1 MNFKLSASGKM
12 TVTLMI
18 ALTSSTVLAAPGI
31 VAAGD
36 AQHLPEVNT
45 ARNGAL
51 VVNIV
56 APNASGLS
64 HNQYKNYNVN
74 TSGAVLN
81 NSTSAGQSVL
91 AGQLQANGYLHGQAA
106 SIILNEVI
114 SRNPS
119 LLLGAQ
125 EIFGMAA
132 DYVLANPNG
141 ITCDGCGFINTNT
154 TTLAV
159 ATPLLKLGAIDGYS
173 TTNNS
178 NSLSIGN
185 AGLHANQVL
194 QLIAPTINSRG
205 AVTAQQS
212 ITAITGQ
219 NIVDQDAQLVKADT
233 FTESA
238 LDSYYLGSMQAG
250 KIKIVNTAAGSGV
263 NLGGNMTASAGIDV
277 DAAGDLGIEAAKL
290 RGDDINLTADTLRTK
305 GKIITEQSDKDGDE
319 NYKNYRGAIDVNQ
332 KETHEKLIQTEIEGK
347 NITLVA
353 AQENHISATDI
364 SGDTINLTG
373 GSLVVDG
380 QKTTQTAEHTDNRW
394 YYSWVQ
400 NKSEKDV
407 QEQQHG
413 SRLNATKNITMT
425 AEQGDLSVS
434 GAQIHAQDGIS
445 LTSQQDILMQGLV
458 ADESHNNK
466 TYHKNHTAKLL
477 TGTQE
482 SNESKQILTASEL
495 STAGSVQMTAGGNIT
510 TQATQI
516 NAGDDLTVQA
526 EQTLTVGV
534 QQTGSDHL
542 NSDNKKYWGG
552 IGGGSNNSDKHSE
565 QNSHASVFQA
575 GGEITIAAD
584 AGVQITG
591 SQVKA
596 DQGGVIHA
604 SEGEIVINNT
614 INTSTDSN
622 SSRNGTIFN
631 ITNRSGK
638 SDQQV
643 DKVSGSEVV
652 AETSLDIVSGRDVTV
667 KASSV
672 DTDGSLNITSDGDIN
687 IGGAADKTHV
697 VEEKTSLNATGY
709 AEKDGNKQYKVG
721 FDITHNSDN
730 TDQTSTQLA
739 GSTVTGGDVNLH
751 AADTVSVT
759 GSDLNTTD
767 GDATVSAKNVEFLA
781 GEDTT
786 VTDHENTSA
795 GGGLYFSGGIEKGRV
810 AAKVDYTKDQLDST
824 QSTAKVSHT
833 DIAGDLNVHAT
844 EKVTQQGTQHD
855 VAGTYRVSADE
866 LDNLA
871 AEDSLTETNKT
882 LNVGVE
888 VGVEANYA
896 GVTKPI
902 EGAIETLT
910 QLDVKGS
917 AEAIVGAAK
926 DIVGVGKE
934 LVDNK
939 GKPSWSQAA
948 KVGDSVNTVLD
959 QDLPG
964 KVEKATGAIKEIGG
978 AIKDLAKAD
987 FAMPEAG
994 VDVGTKV
1001 TNNQSDSHSTQA
1013 QTTQIKGGNIE
1024 INVANK
1030 LHDQGTDYQTSDG
1043 SIEIRAREHQSEAAF
1058 STSESN
1064 SSEISGG
1071 GAVQVATS
1079 TGHDIKVGVQGNGS
1093 NKQHQQQ
1100 SKTAQVGHITAQNGV
1115 NIQVEEDAS
1124 YQGTHFDGGQGK
1136 AQISAGN
1143 DLTVE
1148 QATNS
1153 SSDTGRDFDLAIT
1166 AKVGVTPNAKDLGGS
1181 IKGGYANNADSTTE
1195 GVVSE
1200 INGQGGVELNA
1211 GRDLTLQGS
1220 QVGSQIDS
1228 GSEST
1233 GQQAGSVNIAAN
1245 GKVDI
1250 SAATATES
1258 HEKGSY
1264 AGNLNIGGGQSKGN
1278 ESSVNKGN
1286 LGIGVDLSHSA
1297 NAQLKE
1303 TGAVIAS
1310 QGDVSVTAGAEH
1322 EQAVSLKG
1330 TQIDG
1335 QHVAINADK
1344 GGVVIASADDE
1355 THGSGWNAG
1364 LNLSGNMAST
1374 TAKTEV
1380 ANAADG
1386 KAAAPKLG
1394 GAIGLKGG
1402 YEKQD
1407 SQHYDNSRISGTDV
1421 NIDSAKDLTLTGAN
1435 VSGLQVTANVSGDL
1449 QLDSQLTHDS
1459 SYKVDLQ
1466 TGIEKKS
1473 DAAPNKNSV
1482 MQNIAKDIQLKG
1494 EYEYADS
1501 DAVKVESSISG
1512 EQGVTLNVAG
1522 DTQLTSSD
1530 ISSEMGNVAL
1540 NTRHQTSQELKENQ
1554 QDGKFGGDLGRMIR
1568 GYFGRNQ
1575 DKS

>member
-12 TVTLMI
+12 TITLII
-18 ALTSSTVLAAPGI
+18 ALTSSAVIAAPGI

-36 AQHLPEVNT
+36 SQHLPGVST

-64 HNQYKNYNVN
+64 HNQYQSYNVN
-74 TSGAVLN
+74 TPGAVLN

-91 AGQLQANGYLHGQAA
+91 AGQLQANGFLHGQAA

-125 EIFGMAA
+125 EVFGMAA

-159 ATPLLKLGAIDGYS
+159 ATPLVKRGTIDGYS

-185 AGLHANQVL
+185 AGLYANQIL

-205 AVTAQQS
+205 AITAQQS

-219 NIVDQDAQLVKADT
+219 NIVDKDAELVKADT
-233 FTESA
+233 FTDSE

-263 NLGGNMTASAGIDV
+263 NLGGSLTTREGIDV
-277 DAAGDLGIEAAKL
+277 DAAGYLGIEAAKL
-290 RGDDINLTADTLRTK
+290 RGDDINLTADTLHAK
-305 GKIITEQSDKDGDE
+305 GKIVSEQIDKDGGE
-319 NYKNYRGAIDVNQ
+319 NYTNYRGAIYVNQ
-332 KETHEKLIQTEIEGK
+332 KETHENLIQTEIEGK

-353 AQENHISATDI
+353 VHENRISATDI

-373 GSLVVDG
+373 GSLVLDG
-380 QKTTQTAEHTDNRW
+380 QKTTQTVEHTDDRW
-394 YYSWVQ
+394 FYSWVQ
-400 NKSEKDV
+400 NKSQKDV

-413 SRLNATKNITMT
+413 TRLNATKNITIT
-425 AEQGDLSVS
+425 SEQGDLSVS
-434 GAQIHAQDGIS
+434 GAQLIAQDGIS
-445 LTSQQDILMQGLV
+445 LSSQQDIILDGLV
-458 ADESHNNK
+458 ADDSHNQK

-482 SNESKQILTASEL
+482 SKDSKQTLTASEI
-495 STAGSVQMTAGGNIT
+495 STAGTVKIIAGGNIKA
-510 TQATQI
+510 QATQI
-516 NAGDDLTVQA
+516 NAGDDLTFLT
-526 EQTLTVGV
+526 EQTLTAGV
-534 QQTGSDHL
+534 QQTVTEQL

-575 GGEITIAAD
+575 GGEIIIAAD

-591 SQVKA
+591 SQIKSE
-596 DQGGVIHA
+596 QGGVIHA
-604 SEGEIVINNT
+604 NEGEININNAV
-614 INTSTDSN
+614 NTRTDSN

-631 ITNRSGK
+631 ITNRSAK
-638 SDQQV
+638 SYQQI

-652 AETSLDIVSGRDVTV
+652 AETSLDIVSGKDVNV
-667 KASSV
+667 RASSV
-672 DTDGSLNITSDGDIN
+672 DTNGSLNITSDGDIN
-687 IGGAADKTHV
+687 IDGAVDLTHV
-697 VEEKTSLNATGY
+697 VEEKTSLTVKGY
-709 AEKDGNKQYKVG
+709 AGKDGNKQYKVG
-721 FDITHNSDN
+721 FEITHNSDK
-730 TDQTSTQLA
+730 TDLTSTELV
-739 GSTVTGGDVNLH
+739 GSSVTGGDVNLH
-751 AADTVSVT
+751 AADTVTVI
-759 GSDLNTTD
+759 GSDLNTTA
-767 GDATVSAKNVEFLA
+767 GDANISAKNVEFLA
-781 GEDTT
+781 GEDTS
-786 VTDHENTSA
+786 VTDHENTSV
-795 GGGLYFSGGIEKGRV
+795 GGGLYFSGGLEKGRV
-810 AAKVDYTKDQLDST
+810 AVKVDYAEEQENSS
-824 QSTAKVSHT
+824 QSIAKVSHT
-833 DIAGDLNVHAT
+833 SVAGDLNVHAT

-855 VAGTYRVSADE
+855 VAGTYRVSANE
-866 LDNLA
+866 LENLA
-871 AEDSLTETNKT
+871 AEDSLIENNKK

-896 GVTKPI
+896 SVTKPI
-902 EGAIETLT
+902 EGAIKTLI

-917 AEAIVGAAK
+917 TEAIKGAVT
-926 DIVGVGKE
+926 DVVGVGKE
-934 LVDNK
+934 LIDNK
-939 GKPSWSQAA
+939 GKPSWSQATT
-948 KVGDSVNTVLD
+948 VGDAVNTVLD

-964 KVEKATGAIKEIGG
+964 KVVKAAGAIKEIGG

-987 FAMPEAG
+987 FTMPEAG
-994 VDVGTKV
+994 VDIAVKV
-1001 TNNQSDSHSTQA
+1001 ANNQSDSHSTQA
-1013 QTTQIKGGNIE
+1013 KVTQIKAGNIE

-1030 LHDQGTDYQTSDG
+1030 LHDQGTDYETSDG

-1058 STSESN
+1058 NTTEVN

-1071 GAVQVATS
+1071 GSVQVATS
-1079 TGHDIKVGVQGNGS
+1079 TGHDIKVGAQGYGS

-1100 SKTAQVGHITAQNGV
+1100 SKTAQVGHLTAKNGV

-1124 YQGTHFDGGQGK
+1124 YQGTHFDGGLGK
-1136 AQISAGN
+1136 AQVSAGN
-1143 DLTVE
+1143 DLTIE

-1166 AKVGVTPNAKDLGGS
+1166 AKVGVTPNSKDLGGS
-1181 IKGGYANNADSTTE
+1181 IKGGYANNVDSTTE

-1200 INGQGGVELNA
+1200 LNGQGGVELNA

-1220 QVGSQIDS
+1220 QIGSTD
-1228 GSEST
+1228 
-1233 GQQAGSVNIAAN
+1233 QQAGSVTIAAN
-1245 GKVDI
+1245 GQVDI

-1264 AGNLNIGGGQSKGN
+1264 AGNLNIGGGRTQGEK
-1278 ESSVNKGN
+1278 SSSNKGS
-1286 LGIGVDLSHSA
+1286 LGVGVDLSHSA
-1297 NAQLKE
+1297 NTQMTE
-1303 TGAVIAS
+1303 TGAAITS

-1330 TQIDG
+1330 THIKG
-1335 QHVAINADK
+1335 QRVDIESES
-1344 GGVVIASADDE
+1344 GGVVIASADE
-1355 THGSGWNAG
+1355 KTHGSGWNFG
-1364 LNLSGNMAST
+1364 LKFSGDMTSAAS
-1374 TAKTEV
+1374 
-1380 ANAADG
+1380 
-1386 KAAAPKLG
+1386 KLG
-1394 GAIGLKGG
+1394 DTIGLKGG

-1407 SQHYDNSRISGTDV
+1407 SLDYDNSRISGTDV
-1421 NIDSAKDLTLTGAN
+1421 NIDSAKELTLTGAN
-1435 VSGLQVTANVSGDL
+1435 ISGQQVTANVGGGL

-1459 SYKVDLQ
+1459 SYKVGLQ
-1466 TGIEKKS
+1466 IGIEKKA
-1473 DAAPNKNSV
+1473 DAVPNKNSV
-1482 MQNIAKDIQLKG
+1482 MKNIAKDIQLKG
-1494 EYEYADS
+1494 VYEYADS
-1501 DAVKVESSISG
+1501 DRVTEASSISG

-1522 DTQLTSSD
+1522 DTLLTSSD
-1530 ISSEMGNVAL
+1530 ISSEMGKVAL
-1540 NTRHQTSQELKENQ
+1540 NTRHQTTQELQENQ
-1554 QDGKFGGDLGRMIR
+1554 KNGKFGGDLGRMIR
-1568 GYFGRNQ
+1568 GFFSLNQ

>member
-18 ALTSSTVLAAPGI
+18 ALTSSTVFAAPGI

-36 AQHLPEVNT
+36 ALHLPDVTT

-64 HNQYKNYNVN
+64 HNQYKSFNVN
-74 TSGAVLN
+74 TPGAVLN

-91 AGQLQANGYLHGQAA
+91 AGQLQANGFLHGQAA

-141 ITCDGCGFINTNT
+141 ITCDGCGFINTNSA
-154 TTLAV
+154 TLAV

-178 NSLSIGN
+178 NSLNIGN

-205 AVTAQQS
+205 VITAQQS

-233 FTESA
+233 FTDSA

-263 NLGGNMTASAGIDV
+263 NLGGSLTASASIDV
-277 DAAGDLGIEAAKL
+277 DAAGELSIEAAKL

-305 GKIITEQSDKDGDE
+305 GKIVSEQIDKDGDE

-347 NITLVA
+347 NITLIA
-353 AQENHISATDI
+353 AQENRISATNI

-373 GSLVVDG
+373 GSLVLDG
-380 QKTTQTAEHTDNRW
+380 QKTTQTVEHTDDRW
-394 YYSWVQ
+394 FYSWVQ
-400 NKSEKDV
+400 NKSQKDV

-413 SRLNATKNITMT
+413 THLNATKSITMT
-425 AEQGDLSVS
+425 SEQGDLSVS
-434 GAQIHAQDGIS
+434 GAQLIAQDGIR
-445 LTSQQDILMQGLV
+445 LTAKKDIMLDALV
-458 ADESHNNK
+458 ADDSHQEK
-466 TYHKNHTAKLL
+466 IYHKNHTAKLL

-482 SNESKQILTASEL
+482 SKESKQTLTASKL
-495 STAGSVQMTAGGNIT
+495 STAGSVQIIAGGNIT
-510 TQATQI
+510 AQATQI
-516 NAGDDLTVQA
+516 NAGDDLTVLT

-534 QQTGSDHL
+534 QQTVSEQLHSD
-542 NSDNKKYWGG
+542 DKKYWGG
-552 IGGGSNNSDKHSE
+552 IGGGSNSSDKHRE
-565 QNSHASVFQA
+565 QNGHASVFQA
-575 GGEITIAAD
+575 GGEIIIAAD
-584 AGVQITG
+584 AGVKITG
-591 SQVKA
+591 SQIKSE
-596 DQGGVIHA
+596 QGGIIHA
-604 SEGEIVINNT
+604 NEGEIVINNT
-614 INTSTDSN
+614 VNTSTDSN

-638 SDQQV
+638 SDQQI
-643 DKVSGSEVV
+643 DKVFGSEVV
-652 AETSLDIVSGRDVTV
+652 AETSLDIVSGKDVTV
-667 KASSV
+667 RASTV
-672 DTDGSLNITSDGDIN
+672 NTHGSLNITSAGDIN
-687 IGGAADKTHV
+687 IDGAADRTHV
-697 VEEKTSLNATGY
+697 VEEKTALTAKGY

-721 FDITHNSDN
+721 FDITHNRDK
-730 TDQTSTQLA
+730 TDQTSTQLV

-751 AADTVSVT
+751 AADTVTVT
-759 GSDLNTTD
+759 GSDLNTTV
-767 GDATVSAKNVEFLA
+767 GDANISAKNVAFLA
-781 GEDTT
+781 DEDTT
-786 VTDHENTSA
+786 VIDHEHTA
-795 GGGLYFSGGIEKGRV
+795 VGGGLYFSGGIEKGRV
-810 AAKVDYTKDQLDST
+810 AAKVDYTKEQENSS

-855 VAGTYRVSADE
+855 VAGTYRVSANE
-866 LDNLA
+866 LENLA
-871 AEDSLTETNKT
+871 AEDSLTEHNKT
-882 LNVGVE
+882 LKVGVE
-888 VGVEANYA
+888 VGVEVNYA

-902 EGAIETLT
+902 EGAIETLI

-917 AEAIVGAAK
+917 AEAIKGAVT
-926 DIVGVGKE
+926 DVVSVGKE
-934 LVDNK
+934 LIDNK
-939 GKPSWSQAA
+939 GKPSWSQAT
-948 KVGDSVNTVLD
+948 KVGNAVNTVLD
-959 QDLPG
+959 QDIPG
-964 KVEKATGAIKEIGG
+964 KIEIATDAIKEIGG

-987 FAMPEAG
+987 FAMPQAG
-994 VDVGTKV
+994 VDVATKV

-1013 QTTQIKGGNIE
+1013 KATQIKAGIIE

-1030 LHDQGTDYQTSDG
+1030 LHDQGTDYQASDG
-1043 SIEIRAREHQSEAAF
+1043 SIEIRAREHQSESAF
-1058 STSESN
+1058 NTTEMN

-1071 GAVQVATS
+1071 GSVQVATS

-1100 SKTAQVGHITAQNGV
+1100 SKTAQVGHITAKNGV
-1115 NIQVEEDAS
+1115 NIKVEEDAS
-1124 YQGTHFDGGQGK
+1124 YQGTHVDGGQGK

-1143 DLTVE
+1143 DLTIE

-1181 IKGGYANNADSTTE
+1181 IKGGYANNVDSTTE

-1200 INGQGGVELNA
+1200 LNGQGGVELKA

-1220 QVGSQIDS
+1220 QIGSTD
-1228 GSEST
+1228 
-1233 GQQAGSVNIAAN
+1233 QQAGSVTIAAN
-1245 GKVDI
+1245 GQVNI

-1258 HEKGSY
+1258 HEKGRY
-1264 AGNLNIGGGQSKGN
+1264 AGNLNIGGGQNQGD

-1286 LGIGVDLSHSA
+1286 LGMGVVLDHSA
-1297 NAQLKE
+1297 NTQMKE

-1310 QGDVSVTAGAEH
+1310 QGDVSVTAGAGND
-1322 EQAVSLKG
+1322 QALSLKG
-1330 TQIDG
+1330 TQMDG
-1335 QHVAINADK
+1335 LHVDINAEN
-1344 GGVVIASADDE
+1344 GGVVIVSADDE
-1355 THGSGWNAG
+1355 NHGSGWNFG
-1364 LNLSGNMAST
+1364 LNLGGDMAST
-1374 TAKTEV
+1374 TAKTE
-1380 ANAADG
+1380 ATDSG
-1386 KAAAPKLG
+1386 SKLG

-1407 SQHYDNSRISGTDV
+1407 SHHYDNSRISGTDV
-1421 NIDSAKDLTLTGAN
+1421 NLDSAKDFTLTGAN
-1435 VSGLQVTANVSGDL
+1435 VSGQQVTANVAGGL
-1449 QLDSQLTHDS
+1449 QVDSQLTHDS
-1459 SYKVDLQ
+1459 SYKVGLQ
-1466 TGIEKKS
+1466 TGIEKKA

-1482 MQNIAKDIQLKG
+1482 IQNIANDIQLKG

-1501 DAVKVESSISG
+1501 DTVTEASSISS

-1540 NTRHQTSQELKENQ
+1540 NTRHQTTQSLKENQ
-1554 QDGKFGGDLGRMIR
+1554 KSGKFGGDIGRMIR
-1568 GYFGRNQ
+1568 GFFSRNQ